1 MKKHIPNI
9 ITLCNMACGIIA
21 TLMALESEW
30 HLAMLFVIAGAL
42 FDFCDGATARALGVQ
57 SPMGKELDSLADLIT
72 SGLTPGAAL
81 FVMLAPLSEY
91 CICIPYFGF
100 LITLFS
106 GLRLARFNVDERQAS
121 SFIGLAT
128 PANALFWIGLAYSY
142 GDTVMN
148 NELYLWIMLG
158 MVVVSCAL
166 LVCGL
171 PMFSLKFH
179 SLKWSE
185 NKVRYIFLLLCLAVI
200 ALAKLDAL
208 PYIIILYVII
218 SLIVWPIQK

>member
-1 MKKHIPNI
+1 MV
-9 ITLCNMACGIIA
+9 CGIIA

-30 HLAMLFVIAGAL
+30 NMAMLFVIAGAL

-72 SGLTPGAAL
+72 SGLTPGAVAY
-81 FVMLAPLSEY
+81 MLLSPLSIY
-91 CICIPYFGF
+91 CNSIPYFGF
-100 LITLFS
+100 FITLFS
-106 GLRLARFNVDERQAS
+106 GLRLAKFNVDERQTS

-128 PANALFWIGLAYSY
+128 PANALFWIGMAYSY
-142 GDTVMN
+142 GNTIVN
-148 NELYLWIMLG
+148 NEPYLWIMLG
-158 MVVVSCAL
+158 MVFVSCGL

-179 SLKWSE
+179 SLKWRE

-200 ALAKLDAL
+200 ALAKLNAL

>member
-9 ITLCNMACGIIA
+9 ITLCNMGCGVVA
-21 TLMALESEW
+21 TLMALEAEW
-30 HLAMLFVIAGAL
+30 GMTMLFVVLGVM
-42 FDFCDGATARALGVQ
+42 FDFCDGATARALNVQ

-72 SGLTPGAAL
+72 SGFTPGAVV
-81 FVMLAPLSEY
+81 FMMLAPLSTY
-91 CICIPYFGF
+91 CICIPYLGF

-106 GLRLARFNVDERQAS
+106 GLRLAKFNVDERQTS

-128 PANALFWIGLAYSY
+128 PANALFWIGTAYSY
-142 GDTVMN
+142 GDILMN
-148 NELYLWIMLG
+148 RELCLWMILG
-158 MVVVSCAL
+158 MVIVSCLL

-179 SLKWSE
+179 NFKWKE
-185 NKVRYIFLLLCLAVI
+185 NIVRYTFLLLCLAII
-200 ALAKLDAL
+200 AVAKLDSL

-218 SLIVWPIQK
+218 SLIVWLYRK

>member
-1 MKKHIPNI
+1 MKKQIPNI
-9 ITLCNMACGIIA
+9 ITLCNMGCGVVA
-21 TLMALESEW
+21 TLMALEAEW
-30 HLAMLFVIAGAL
+30 GMAMLFVILGAL

-72 SGLTPGAAL
+72 SGFTPGAVA
-81 FVMLAPLSEY
+81 FVLLASLSEY

-106 GLRLARFNVDERQAS
+106 GLRLAKFNVDERQTS

-128 PANALFWIGLAYSY
+128 PANALFWIGAAYSY
-142 GDTVMN
+142 G
-148 NELYLWIMLG
+148 ELLQRTEWG
-158 MVVVSCAL
+158 VWAVAVMVVVSSLL
-166 LVCGL
+166 LVCEI

-179 SLKWSE
+179 NFGWKE
-185 NKVRYIFLLLCLAVI
+185 NSVRYIFLLLCIAIIAV
-200 ALAKLDAL
+200 AKLTAL

-218 SLIVWPIQK
+218 SLIIWLYRK